1 MKLRTL
7 IEAIL
12 PSLVDDLDGY
22 IDYELSLVA
31 TKPSSNDPLASSII
45 YIRRNGEEYT
55 VIASEVQILEGPH
68 ES

>member
-7 IEAIL
+7 VEAVL
-12 PSLVDDLDGY
+12 PSLVDDLEGY

-45 YIRRNGEEYT
+45 YIKRNGEEYT
-55 VIASEVQILEGPH
+55 VTSNEVQILERPGQ
-68 ES
+68 S